1 MFGHSH
7 EPFAKII
14 DCDKFVVTNDGQ
26 SLFHNFYQFSSIYIF
41 NLATIKVNKE
51 NVFVL
56 GGINSDFTEVTDVA
70 YSFNLIN
77 EEIKYLEPMKNPR
90 YGMTAIVKGSYL
102 YVIGGRKIGS
112 DDVAILNQ
120 C

>member
-1 MFGHSH
+1 MDNHF
-7 EPFAKII
+7 FII
-14 DCDKFVVTNDGQ
+14 FTNFQ
-26 SLFHNFYQFSSIYIF
+26 VFTYF
-41 NLATIKVNKE
+41 NIATIKVNKE

-56 GGINSDFTEVTDVA
+56 GGINSDFTEVTDIA

-112 DDVAILNQ
+112 DDVAILNH

>member
-1 MFGHSH
+1 
-7 EPFAKII
+7 
-14 DCDKFVVTNDGQ
+14 
-26 SLFHNFYQFSSIYIF
+26 
-41 NLATIKVNKE
+41 
-51 NVFVL
+51 
-56 GGINSDFTEVTDVA
+56 
-70 YSFNLIN
+70 
-77 EEIKYLEPMKNPR
+77 MKTAR

>member
-1 MFGHSH
+1 M
-7 EPFAKII
+7 
-14 DCDKFVVTNDGQ
+14 
-26 SLFHNFYQFSSIYIF
+26 
-41 NLATIKVNKE
+41 
-51 NVFVL
+51 
-56 GGINSDFTEVTDVA
+56 GGINSDFTEVTDAA
-70 YSFNLIN
+70 YSFNLLN

-120 C
+120 CERFSFESYKWVYIFILFQ